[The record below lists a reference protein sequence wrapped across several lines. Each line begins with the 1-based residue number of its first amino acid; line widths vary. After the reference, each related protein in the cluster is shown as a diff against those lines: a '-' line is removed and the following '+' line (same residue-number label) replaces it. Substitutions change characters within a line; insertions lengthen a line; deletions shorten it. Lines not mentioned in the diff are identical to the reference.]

1 MLSDDDLINLMV
13 NAPSWE
19 DVIFK
24 IIEEENMEPW
34 AVDICQLAD
43 VFSGYLAKMDQL
55 DLRIPARFIL
65 ITAVL
70 LRMKSDILATQR
82 KQRIYIAEP
91 GANDEELMRT
101 LANMPPL
108 EPPLKRV
115 PLGAVT
121 VNELVSALKKAF
133 EVQERRER
141 RKVKIRAIVE
151 RAVPAG
157 DTDITKRIS
166 NLFESINQAISE
178 LQNDVEFSKLVNKWE
193 RVEIVRALMPLLHL
207 SQDGKISLKQS
218 ELFKEI
224 YVELKKGDK
233 NATTIKAGTA

>member
-13 NAPSWE
+13 SEPSWE

-24 IIEEENMEPW
+24 IIEEEGMDPW
-34 AVDICQLAD
+34 AVDICKLAD
-43 VFSGYLAKMDQL
+43 VFSNYLGKLDQL

-70 LRMKSDILATQR
+70 LRMKSDILAVQR

-91 GANDEELMRT
+91 GMKDEELLRT

-121 VNELVSALKKAF
+121 VNELITALKKAF

-141 RKVKIRAIVE
+141 RKVKMRAIVE

-157 DTDITKRIS
+157 DTDITKRIN
-166 NLFESINQAISE
+166 NLFEAINQAITE

-193 RVEIVRALMPLLHL
+193 RAEIVRALMPLLHL
-207 SQDGKISLKQS
+207 SQDGKVRVRQN

-233 NATTIKAGTA
+233 NAAAIKASTA